1 MRHALKKAFKQAE
14 IITSWQRQRMNQQLL
29 SSRQSHKIQAVPT
42 ALVACQASLSDRMRA
57 KQYKTCQAVREGF
70 AFG

>member
-1 MRHALKKAFKQAE
+1 
-14 IITSWQRQRMNQQLL
+14 MNQQLL

-42 ALVACQASLSDRMRA
+42 ALVACQASMSDRMRVE
-57 KQYKTCQAVREGF
+57 QYKTCQAVRKGF